1 MTQIFTLALKA
12 LKYII
17 YLFLIL
23 YFFSF
28 LVLALEVIVEIEALN
43 KYTIL
48 SFLFALSTITY
59 LVSTFLFQRI
69 IMANSFF
76 KSIALSTLTYLMFFL
91 ISFIIFNIN
100 YEQTFNDEQSK
111 ASFKSV
117 FLDYK
122 EILNINKLR
131 VPEEI
136 TNTQLAFIEFEKYFL
151 IIFLLCIL
159 AEGYF
164 LYKKRENIK
173 LTTVFFKL
181 NINN

>member
-43 KYTIL
+43 KYTFL

-91 ISFIIFNIN
+91 ISFVIFNIKKH
-100 YEQTFNDEQSK
+100 QS
-111 ASFKSV
+111 
-117 FLDYK
+117 
-122 EILNINKLR
+122 
-131 VPEEI
+131 
-136 TNTQLAFIEFEKYFL
+136 
-151 IIFLLCIL
+151 
-159 AEGYF
+159 
-164 LYKKRENIK
+164 
-173 LTTVFFKL
+173 
-181 NINN
+181 